1 MIVIT
6 LTLGFFLV
14 LLALWIIAEFLRLG
28 WWIFTRG
35 MTIVYQGSK
44 WLLGKL

>member
-14 LLALWIIAEFLRLG
+14 LLALWIIAELLRLG
-28 WWIFTRG
+28 WWVFTRG
-35 MTIVYQGSK
+35 LIIVYQVSM
-44 WLLGKL
+44 WLFRKQ